1 MLGSNVTPK
10 IQMEFI
16 GQSSEAYWMFI
27 VSNVVLESDFAG
39 NERHFFGA
47 IHEMIMTEVRL
58 QNMFTK
64 KAGEPHEISNELKT
78 QKRWI
83 QSRWE

>member
-1 MLGSNVTPK
+1 M
-10 IQMEFI
+10 
-16 GQSSEAYWMFI
+16 
-27 VSNVVLESDFAG
+27 LESDFAG

-78 QKRWI
+78 QKR
-83 QSRWE
+83 